1 MNEKMWI
8 RLYNEGFEMCRMQ
21 KKEEGMNMKEEA
33 IKKINKIGKVSSV
46 FALIGKI
53 VIGMS
58 MVLLLV
64 SAIVCFFM
72 PKDLATI
79 TIDEKVGF
87 TLNLDTFGEKVTEED
102 VEAMRKDFEESVE
115 AEMEKEEVHL
125 EEVLVTEDKLETV
138 SSVPTYSFTL
148 RDLAWVMLVLALNV
162 TMIMVT
168 LCFISSLCKAFRD
181 CESPFE
187 ENVVKKMRNLAF
199 SLIPWAVFSSIT
211 NSVANSLLQNRVS
224 VNLTVDLGVIMIVLV
239 VFMMVH
245 IFKYGAMLQQESDET
260 L

>member
-1 MNEKMWI
+1 
-8 RLYNEGFEMCRMQ
+8 
-21 KKEEGMNMKEEA
+21 MKEEA

-58 MVLLLV
+58 MVLLLL
-64 SAIVCFFM
+64 SAIICFVI

-87 TLNLDTFGEKVTEED
+87 VFNLDAFGEKMTDKD
-102 VEAMRKDFEESVE
+102 VEELKKDFQESVMV
-115 AEMEKEEVHL
+115 EMDKEEVHL
-125 EEVLVTEDKLETV
+125 EEVIVTDNQLGSV
-138 SSVPTYSFTL
+138 SSVPTYSFTI
-148 RDLAWVMLVLALNV
+148 RDLAWMMLILTLNV

-168 LCFISSLCKAFRD
+168 LCFVSALCKAFRD

-187 ENVVKKMRNLAF
+187 ENVVKKMRNLAI

-211 NSVANSLLQNRVS
+211 NSIANSLLQNRVS
-224 VNLTVDLGVIMIVLV
+224 VNLTVDLGMIMIVLV
-239 VFMMVH
+239 VFLMVH

>member
-1 MNEKMWI
+1 
-8 RLYNEGFEMCRMQ
+8 MCRMQ

-87 TLNLDTFGEKVTEED
+87 TLDASSFGETISDED
-102 VEAMRKDFEESVE
+102 TKQLKKDFEESFKAEVE
-115 AEMEKEEVHL
+115 GEEIQL
-125 EEVLVTEDKLETV
+125 EDISVTDNKLQADTV
-138 SSVPTYSFTL
+138 IPTYSFTV
-148 RDLAWVMLVLALNV
+148 RDLAWLMLALALNV

-239 VFMMVH
+239 VFLMVH

>member
-1 MNEKMWI
+1 
-8 RLYNEGFEMCRMQ
+8 
-21 KKEEGMNMKEEA
+21 MKEEA

-58 MVLLLV
+58 MVLLLL
-64 SAIVCFFM
+64 SAIVCFFV
-72 PKDLATI
+72 PKEIMTI
-79 TIDEKVGF
+79 TVDEKVGF
-87 TLNLDTFGEKVTEED
+87 TLD
-102 VEAMRKDFEESVE
+102 ASSFEESITVQD
-115 AEMEKEEVHL
+115 EKELKKEFEEAFEVEL
-125 EEVLVTEDKLETV
+125 AGEEVQLEDIVVEDNKLQADTV
-138 SSVPTYSFTL
+138 VPTYSFSI
-148 RDLAWVMLVLALNV
+148 RDLAWLMLVLALNV
-162 TMIMVT
+162 TMIMIT
-168 LCFISSLCKAFRD
+168 LCFISALCKAFRD

-187 ENVVKKMRNLAF
+187 ENVVKKMRNLAY

-211 NSVANSLLQNRVS
+211 NSVADSLLQNKVS

-239 VFMMVH
+239 VFLMVH

>member
-1 MNEKMWI
+1 
-8 RLYNEGFEMCRMQ
+8 
-21 KKEEGMNMKEEA
+21 MKEEA

-58 MVLLLV
+58 MVLLLL
-64 SAIVCFFM
+64 SAIICFFL
-72 PKDLATI
+72 PKDLMTI

-87 TLNLDTFGEKVTEED
+87 TLDVGSFGETITDTDAKELKKEFEKSFE
-102 VEAMRKDFEESVE
+102 VEMAG
-115 AEMEKEEVHL
+115 EEVQ
-125 EEVLVTEDKLETV
+125 VDDIVVTDNKLQADTV
-138 SSVPTYSFTL
+138 VPTYSFTI
-148 RDLAWVMLVLALNV
+148 RDLAWLMLVLALNI
-162 TMIMVT
+162 TMVMVT

-187 ENVVKKMRNLAF
+187 ENVVRKMRNLAY
-199 SLIPWAVFSSIT
+199 SLIPWAIFSTIT
-211 NSVANSLLQNRVS
+211 NSVADSLLMNKVS
-224 VNLTVDLGVIMIVLV
+224 VNFTVDLGVIMIVLV
-239 VFMMVH
+239 VFVLVH

>member
-1 MNEKMWI
+1 
-8 RLYNEGFEMCRMQ
+8 
-21 KKEEGMNMKEEA
+21 MNMKEEA

-58 MVLLLV
+58 MALLLL
-64 SAIVCFFM
+64 SAIICFFVPEELM
-72 PKDLATI
+72 TI
-79 TIDEKVGF
+79 SIDEKVGF
-87 TLNLDTFGEKVTEED
+87 TLDASSFGETITDEDTEELK
-102 VEAMRKDFEESVE
+102 KDFEESFE
-115 AEMEKEEVHL
+115 AEVAGEEMQL
-125 EEVLVTEDKLETV
+125 EDISVTDNKLQANTV
-138 SSVPTYSFTL
+138 IPTYSFTI
-148 RDLAWVMLVLALNV
+148 RDFAWLMLVLALNV

-168 LCFISSLCKAFRD
+168 LCFISALCKAFRD

-199 SLIPWAVFSSIT
+199 SLIPWAIFSSIT
-211 NSVANSLLQNRVS
+211 NSVADSLLQNKVS

-239 VFMMVH
+239 VFLMVH